1 MGSTRDT
8 IDKSLP
14 PRTAKDTKYYPHK
27 HPLCGHPERPNGMTP
42 EDRAR
47 CITGWCKDIH
57 GMDPSSPDKYVSHSA
72 PLYLILGG
80 SHELKITLQDVKEI
94 LGWKKDPEVVKGVR
108 PHRVHRERL
117 GEYEAVFFKEP

>member
-1 MGSTRDT
+1 
-8 IDKSLP
+8 
-14 PRTAKDTKYYPHK
+14 
-27 HPLCGHPERPNGMTP
+27 MTP

-57 GMDPSSPDKYVSHSA
+57 GMDPSIPNKHVSHSA

-94 LGWKKDPEVVKGVR
+94 LGWKRTQKSSKAYGPIGYTGNGWESTK
-108 PHRVHRERL
+108 P
-117 GEYEAVFFKEP
+117 FP